1 MLSIIT
7 ACSRQKNLLQIIAS
21 INFNLVD
28 QWIIVYDT
36 SKSRSYT
43 HIFEKYPKI
52 KEVDCN
58 TPGVC
63 GHPQINYGLDMITSG
78 FVYILDDDNLI
89 HPNFWNVFPTL
100 DINYIYTWDQ
110 VRSFNRSTKKE
121 IVLKGGNINKGEID
135 TAQFIVPMKY
145 IGQTR
150 WVVDQRFGDFHFI
163 KEIYDKY
170 KSNFKYIPNQYAF
183 WNRLQ
188 PSFFTDDIPV
198 KIKKTNINMNM
209 KPKMNERSKRPHTI
223 GENFMFY

>member
-7 ACSRQKNLLQIIAS
+7 ACSRPKNLLQIIGS

-43 HIFEKYPKI
+43 NIFEKYPKI
-52 KEVDCN
+52 KEVECD

-63 GHPQINYGLDMITSG
+63 GHPQINYALDMITDG
-78 FVYILDDDNLI
+78 FVYILDDDNVI
-89 HPNFWNVFPTL
+89 HPNFWNVFKTL

-110 VRSFNRSTKKE
+110 VRGFNRTTKDY

-135 TAQFIVPMKY
+135 TAQFIVPKKY
-145 IGQTR
+145 IDETR

-163 KEIYDKY
+163 KEIHDKY
-170 KSNFKYIPNQYAF
+170 NDFFKYIPIQCAF

-188 PSFFTDDIPV
+188 PSFFTNDILV
-198 KIKKTNINMNM
+198 KIQKTEVNKNRNKKTPNII
-209 KPKMNERSKRPHTI
+209 R
-223 GENFMFY
+223 ENWITELNTRL

>member
-7 ACSRQKNLLQIIAS
+7 ACSRPKNLLQIMGS

-52 KEVDCN
+52 KEVECD

-63 GHPQINYGLDMITSG
+63 GHPQINYALDMITDG

-89 HPNFWNVFPTL
+89 YPNFWSVFPTL

-110 VRSFNRSTKKE
+110 VRNFNRSTKKE

-163 KEIYDKY
+163 KEIYDNY
-170 KSNFKYIPNQYAF
+170 KANFKYIPNQCAF

-188 PSFFTDDIPV
+188 PSFFTNDILV
-198 KIKKTNINMNM
+198 KIQKTEVNKNRNKKNPNIIREIWITELNT
-209 KPKMNERSKRPHTI
+209 RL
-223 GENFMFY
+223 

>member
-7 ACSRQKNLLQIIAS
+7 ACSRQKNLLKMMGS

-36 SKSRSYT
+36 SKSRSYL

-63 GHPQINYGLDMITSG
+63 GHPQINYALDMITEG

-110 VRSFNRSTKKE
+110 VRNYNIATKKDT
-121 IVLKGGNINKGEID
+121 VLKGGNISRGEID
-135 TAQFIVPMKY
+135 TAQFIVPIKY

-150 WVVDQRFGDFHFI
+150 WVVDKRFGDFNFI
-163 KEIYDKY
+163 NEIYSNY
-170 KSNFKYIPNQYAF
+170 KSNFKYIQNKCAF

-188 PSFFTDDIPV
+188 PSFFTNDRP
-198 KIKKTNINMNM
+198 IKNKNTVVNIKLNKNI
-209 KPKMNERSKRPHTI
+209 SKVE
-223 GENFMFY
+223 EN